1 MTINLLTQVRRYT
14 VPALLCLSLNVTGS
28 EAIPTELSDLKH
40 LTNTQLTALYDEGSA
55 YIVPSAATPE
65 VAITYNGVALPTPGF
80 SPTSPL
86 LGFFWG
92 GKTFTTDNTGQTT
105 LTNVVLPETP
115 VEMDEVTAKVSITYE
130 NLLKDGRPVVLLDY
144 SETNIALAKGIRD
157 EMRLIGPDLYLGRA
171 YQENDPITKLL
182 TQKSHSF
189 LLWFALKK
197 EQL

>member
-1 MTINLLTQVRRYT
+1 MTISLLTQVRRYT
-14 VPALLCLSLNVTGS
+14 VPALLCLSINATGA
-28 EAIPTELSDLKH
+28 EATPTALSDLKH
-40 LTNTQLTALYDEGSA
+40 LTNSQLTALYDQGSA

-80 SPTSPL
+80 SPTSRL

-92 GKTFTTDNTGQTT
+92 GKTFTTDSMGQTT

-115 VEMDEVTAKVSITYE
+115 VEMNEVTAKVSITHD

-144 SETNIALAKGIRD
+144 SQTNIALAKGIRD

-171 YQENDPITKLL
+171 YMENDRITKLL
-182 TQKSHSF
+182 TRQSHKF

-197 EQL
+197 EQN